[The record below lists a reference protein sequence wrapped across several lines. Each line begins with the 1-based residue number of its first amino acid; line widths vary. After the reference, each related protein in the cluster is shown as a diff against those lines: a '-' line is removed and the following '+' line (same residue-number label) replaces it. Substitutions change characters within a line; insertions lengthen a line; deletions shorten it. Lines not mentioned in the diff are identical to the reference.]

1 MILFF
6 PSEGRWGK
14 KGKEK
19 ASSTNLHDAWRQ
31 NKLLRTVP
39 WGRPPYPYTMCVQ
52 IGHSQAQSQ
61 LPCTHLLAHPI
72 QSTGLGRLYFQE
84 RSVLNVNGTLWR
96 SEHSALENKAEC
108 SERQRHTLWLQAGGG
123 RAVRSCTDRCVSLSS
138 EHVHCHGNR
147 GHSLCRSSEI
157 YLVPMLWVTNPVE
170 AEQGMENITSL
181 PFHEFKGS
189 TSFYLSS
196 ADSWAGF

>member
-1 MILFF
+1 MGT
-6 PSEGRWGK
+6 GRTVLAKGQISLLSHLDDSVFSLWGQVGK
-14 KGKEK
+14 KRKRKGIFYQSSWCLK
-19 ASSTNLHDAWRQ
+19 AKQTLENCAMRPATISLHYVCPNRAFSSTEPTSLHTFASTSHTKHWS
-31 NKLLRTVP
+31 RT
-39 WGRPPYPYTMCVQ
+39 
-52 IGHSQAQSQ
+52 
-61 LPCTHLLAHPI
+61 
-72 QSTGLGRLYFQE
+72 
-84 RSVLNVNGTLWR
+84 
-96 SEHSALENKAEC
+96 ALFSRAEC